1 MNCALYTNDMFC
13 YGEDLI
19 HYLDQIQ
26 YKNPRIEFFS
36 LSFVINRELMTPS
49 PFYDTVQKILN
60 TFPRLRE
67 LEVKLHRKHI
77 YFWATNDIL
86 NLDEWLKIDS
96 EDLINLKLNNGFS
109 KSPTICDN
117 IYSTIQCPNL
127 QVLELSIQDLD
138 DLIDF
143 IQRHPDLHRLKI
155 GAVDY
160 QSILPLNLK
169 NLIKTYMYGIL
180 LEFEESS
187 TRCRFKIYPGKS
199 VISIVRKQ
207 QTL

>member
-1 MNCALYTNDMFC
+1 
-13 YGEDLI
+13 
-19 HYLDQIQ
+19 
-26 YKNPRIEFFS
+26 
-36 LSFVINRELMTPS
+36 
-49 PFYDTVQKILN
+49 
-60 TFPRLRE
+60 
-67 LEVKLHRKHI
+67 
-77 YFWATNDIL
+77 
-86 NLDEWLKIDS
+86 
-96 EDLINLKLNNGFS
+96 
-109 KSPTICDN
+109 
-117 IYSTIQCPNL
+117 
-127 QVLELSIQDLD
+127 LELSIQDLD